1 MANDTIKIKAIII
14 RSADSGENNRI
25 LTLLSHELGK
35 ISVIAKGARS
45 LKHKSQGATN
55 VLCYCDFILKPIK
68 DNLYSLTSAELIE
81 GFRSI
86 SESIELL
93 SYAAYFMGLCEMGVQ
108 SGINANEEVRLLLNT
123 LYVLSKRPESGALIK
138 AVYELK
144 LAEIFGFMPEFSS
157 CCPCGKDATHFCI
170 QDSEMRCR
178 EHKSEDCI
186 YLTARQIKILETIC
200 ESSVKDALFL
210 TCSNEDS
217 SSLSSVIEPFLHY
230 HLGNLPKSLEFLHKN
245 L

>member
-1 MANDTIKIKAIII
+1 MSNDTIKTKAIII
-14 RSADSGENNRI
+14 RSTNSGENNRL
-25 LTLLSHELGK
+25 LTLLSHDLGK

-81 GFRSI
+81 GFRSV

-93 SYAAYFMGLCEMGVQ
+93 SYAAYFMALCEMGIQ
-108 SGINANEEVRLLLNT
+108 PLISANEEVRLLLNT
-123 LYVLSKRPESGALIK
+123 LYVLSKRADSATLVK
-138 AVYELK
+138 AVFELK
-144 LAEIFGFMPEFSS
+144 LAELYGFMPEFSPY
-157 CCPCGKDATHFCI
+157 CPCGNDATHFCI

-178 EHKSEDCI
+178 EHKNEDCI
-186 YLTARQIKILETIC
+186 YVASRQIKILETIC
-200 ESSVKDALFL
+200 ESSIKDALYL
-210 TCSNEDS
+210 SCSNEDS
-217 SSLSSVIEPFLHY
+217 SSLSSIIEPFLRY
-230 HLGNLPKSLEFLHKN
+230 HLGNLPKSLDFLHKN